1 MDTRN
6 RSIRLSALA
15 FGVFGFAAA
24 LTAYAAPQC
33 EHCLA
38 GYYACRSNSPGDT
51 QPCLE
56 AMWDCETASGCAMS
70 YPPD

>member
-38 GYYACRSNSPGDT
+38 GYYVCRSNSPGDT

>member
-33 EHCLA
+33 DHCLD
-38 GYYACRSNSPGDT
+38 GYRACRSNHPDDT

-56 AMWDCETASGCAMS
+56 EMWACEIANGCAMS